1 MADWGSIIKIALDAY
16 SGYRAGK
23 ESERVAKESSKPR
36 TATTMRIPYGN
47 EYISPL
53 VKYVLENQQNIF
65 ANRMREYGAQP
76 ADFEQYRGLL
86 AGVPT
91 GYSGVGTPG
100 APVMNAPMGGAPSAG
115 GPAPGASAPATAMP
129 TAQPTPQ
136 AQAAAPQV
144 APQRPQMENYWDRE
158 VRS

>member
-1 MADWGSIIKIALDAY
+1 MSNWASLIKIGLDLY

-23 ESERVAKESSKPR
+23 ESERVAEEASKPR
-36 TATTMRIPYGN
+36 TATTMRTPYGN

-65 ANRMREYGAQP
+65 SNRMREYGAQP
-76 ADFEQYRGLL
+76 ADFSQYATLL
-86 AGVPT
+86 AGVPS

-115 GPAPGASAPATAMP
+115 SPTPGVSALATAMP
-129 TAQPTPQ
+129 TAQAAPQ
-136 AQAAAPQV
+136 AQSAAPQ
-144 APQRPQMENYWDRE
+144 APAQKQMVNYWE
-158 VRS
+158 KAALA